1 MAAKQS
7 DSKMDTFLD
16 EMRQQFLQTQSV
28 NAVPQSLMY
37 RQTQLMESQV
47 ALLER
52 NQTQMREV
60 INNIL
65 NQP

>member
-16 EMRQQFLQTQSV
+16 EMRQQFLQTQSA